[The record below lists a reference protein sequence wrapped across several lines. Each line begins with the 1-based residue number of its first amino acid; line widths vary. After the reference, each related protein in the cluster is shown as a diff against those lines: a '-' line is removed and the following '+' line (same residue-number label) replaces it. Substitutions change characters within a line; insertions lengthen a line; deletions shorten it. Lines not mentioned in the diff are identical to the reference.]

1 MLINE
6 SGLVRA
12 IKSAYKS
19 GGYVVNNQGDMVSIY
34 TEQWYV
40 QCKRVKLPYKVL
52 ATVVE
57 HMGLIPE
64 EGAPVSVI
72 KGDDPQQVIPEVTET
87 DMNHWRGGAQTTT
100 AIMVPVIMQG
110 YQIYQPPGDAG
121 PCYGVPCM
129 YLGMIER
136 EAAEYGEVTVVDND
150 RLIWE
155 GDGEAVVMSTVRKA
169 VSRWAKEWERA
180 VWAALEGVDLH
191 KEEV

>member
-1 MLINE
+1 MLIEE

-12 IKSAYKS
+12 IKSAYRN

-40 QCKRVKLPYKVL
+40 QCKRVKLSRKVL
-52 ATVVE
+52 ATIVE
-57 HMGLIPE
+57 HMGVIPE
-64 EGAPVSVI
+64 EGAPVSI
-72 KGDDPQQVIPEVTET
+72 TKDGDPQQVIPEVTAT
-87 DMNHWRGGAQTTT
+87 DMNHWRGGAREDT
-100 AIMVPVIMQG
+100 ATMVPVIMQG

-136 EAAEYGEVTVVDND
+136 EVAEYHEADVVDGN
-150 RLIWE
+150 RLLWE
-155 GDGEAVVMSTVRKA
+155 GDGEAVVLIATRKA
-169 VSRWAKEWERA
+169 TSGWAKEWERA
-180 VWAALEGVDLH
+180 VWSALEGVDLH